1 MENQKLFMCLLG
13 CTPKGRHT
21 EQHDVFFGIASTV
34 QDLIPDFYKFWPEAK
49 EKIHLDA
56 WREVTQVDN
65 FKVEVLLREDHPQQL
80 QENPRLFFINLGGY
94 KKKEFD
100 EFHYKMLIAAKDK
113 GIAIRNSKETAFY
126 KHMGF
131 KGATSHI
138 DDKYGV
144 DVDDVHEISDI
155 LPKDMKDKYFLKLIP
170 DTSSSEDEL
179 HLGYMPLHKF

>member
-1 MENQKLFMCLLG
+1 MISPKLFMCLIG
-13 CTPKGRHT
+13 CTPNGRNT

-34 QDLIPDFYKFWPEAK
+34 QDLIPAFYKFWPEAN

-56 WREVTQVDN
+56 WREVSQVDEY
-65 FKVEVLLREDHPQQL
+65 KVEVLQREDYQQQV
-80 QENPRLFFINLGGY
+80 QEEPRLFFINLGGY
-94 KKKEFD
+94 KKNEFD

-113 GIAIRNSKETAFY
+113 GFAIRKSKETAFY

-144 DVDDVHEISDI
+144 DVDDLHEISDI
-155 LPKDMKDKYFLKLIP
+155 LPEEMKKKFIIKLSP
-170 DTSSSEDEL
+170 ADAVNEDEL